1 MDDYEK
7 ARDALNYIDPNL
19 PRSDW
24 VKVGTALKSHFGE
37 DGKQLFQEFS
47 ERGEGYKTQS
57 FEHTWKSLD
66 PSRASIGTLFY
77 QAKQYG
83 YQQPRN
89 ERPITSAESEAAK
102 AERAA
107 KREEEARRSA
117 EERAKNVEQARKYV
131 SISKAADFTHPYLQ
145 KKGIDTPEGIT
156 GLKHYKTQ
164 NNHLLYIPIQDKDG
178 NIQGVQRI
186 FPDGNKGIVGNKV
199 GGFFVMGDLEQAR
212 EKGVIL
218 AEGFA
223 TAYALHKHSDHT
235 PVVVGFDAH
244 NIVNVAKILKEKL
257 PEDTKLIVAAD
268 NDLHLEKAGK
278 TNEGI
283 AGAKQAVA
291 AFGQNATMIY
301 PTFPPEVISGK
312 MSDFDDYQRHVS
324 TEGIKQAISEAKSK
338 LGLST
343 EQTKGQGISPMEKQ
357 PKNTSATIE
366 RPTPAE
372 APPSFPVDEKPPVS
386 LEQAKESRPD
396 KEQHPALSGNIQQ
409 ETLPTEEK
417 KPEAKHSAPDIPP
430 PMSDVEIMA
439 IMGQTPEYERDY
451 YPPEAYNSIE
461 PVTAKEQTTEQQ
473 KAQVAEPTEPPA
485 ATENNQ
491 QKETEAAMQAYRRDA
506 VEQAIHNTDIQEQI
520 QHGEAPDSMK
530 DKADKAFAIAND
542 PELQRSQADY
552 EDSMKRQNAEQAQA
566 AAPIEKHEPE
576 PSNQP
581 PLEFRI
587 PEGVA
592 AQYRTNGNEKYMLD
606 PRTDKL
612 AIDARS
618 ENILKTRNND
628 KKTIEN
634 MLAIAETN
642 GWQNIKVKGS
652 PEFKK
657 EMWLQAR
664 LKGLE
669 VQGYKPSDQDK
680 KLLETRQAQLER
692 GINSIS
698 KDNSQTQQAR
708 QTRGK
713 LIGYGV
719 GVHPNSKEGKNT
731 YYVDIQTANG
741 QQERLYGHGL
751 RDAILQ
757 SKAERG
763 DNITLTKTGHN
774 GKNNTWQA
782 DISKQKTASQQLID
796 AARTSGSPEALK
808 MAQQAFARDHLA
820 KRAEQT
826 IKADREA
833 RRNISQ
839 EVKPPQ
845 KDKAADIEMTR

>member
-7 ARDALNYIDPNL
+7 ARDALSYIDPNL

-24 VKVGTALKSHFGE
+24 VKVGTALKSHFGD

-145 KKGIDTPEGIT
+145 KKGIDTPEGIA

-199 GGFFVMGDLEQAR
+199 GGFFVMGDLEQAH

-324 TEGIKQAISEAKSK
+324 TEGIKQTISEAKSK

-357 PKNTSATIE
+357 PENTSATIE
-366 RPTPAE
+366 RPTPTE
-372 APPSFPVDEKPPVS
+372 APLLFLLMKSRLFRWNRRKNPAPIK
-386 LEQAKESRPD
+386 SRP
-396 KEQHPALSGNIQQ
+396 PPYRAISNR
-409 ETLPTEEK
+409 
-417 KPEAKHSAPDIPP
+417 KHC
-430 PMSDVEIMA
+430 
-439 IMGQTPEYERDY
+439 
-451 YPPEAYNSIE
+451 
-461 PVTAKEQTTEQQ
+461 QQ
-473 KAQVAEPTEPPA
+473 KKKSPKRHKQTLIYRPRCRTLKLWQSWGRPP
-485 ATENNQ
+485 N
-491 QKETEAAMQAYRRDA
+491 
-506 VEQAIHNTDIQEQI
+506 
-520 QHGEAPDSMK
+520 
-530 DKADKAFAIAND
+530 
-542 PELQRSQADY
+542 
-552 EDSMKRQNAEQAQA
+552 
-566 AAPIEKHEPE
+566 
-576 PSNQP
+576 
-581 PLEFRI
+581 
-587 PEGVA
+587 
-592 AQYRTNGNEKYMLD
+592 TNGITT
-606 PRTDKL
+606 P
-612 AIDARS
+612 
-618 ENILKTRNND
+618 LKP
-628 KKTIEN
+628 I
-634 MLAIAETN
+634 
-642 GWQNIKVKGS
+642 
-652 PEFKK
+652 
-657 EMWLQAR
+657 
-664 LKGLE
+664 
-669 VQGYKPSDQDK
+669 
-680 KLLETRQAQLER
+680 
-692 GINSIS
+692 
-698 KDNSQTQQAR
+698 
-708 QTRGK
+708 
-713 LIGYGV
+713 
-719 GVHPNSKEGKNT
+719 
-731 YYVDIQTANG
+731 TA
-741 QQERLYGHGL
+741 
-751 RDAILQ
+751 
-757 SKAERG
+757 
-763 DNITLTKTGHN
+763 
-774 GKNNTWQA
+774 
-782 DISKQKTASQQLID
+782 
-796 AARTSGSPEALK
+796 
-808 MAQQAFARDHLA
+808 
-820 KRAEQT
+820 
-826 IKADREA
+826 
-833 RRNISQ
+833 
-839 EVKPPQ
+839 
-845 KDKAADIEMTR
+845 